1 MKINYKLIYCSVLLA
16 CLGMLFPSCQ
26 EVAVQKDKPP
36 AMDSIGVSTSGAM
49 RYEGELISVP
59 SPVQIANL
67 LQKNNIPYKK
77 ELVNPIESKSKYLNE
92 AKKAMNLGIYGADL
106 AYIANYNLGQINN
119 DYFDALANI
128 SSDLNILG
136 NIDKRVV
143 TKLASNLNNRD
154 SILALN
160 TEFFRLADRYLK
172 NNQRPSIGSYV
183 LIGGWVESLHLAADA
198 GKDNEELRKRL
209 GEQKYSAES
218 IMNLATKLDDPAF
231 SAVKLNLKNLCEAL
245 KKLESS
251 YNYRQPINDQREKIT
266 YLRSQSSVKI
276 DIDEMKEIADLVE
289 IVRNAIIE

>member
-1 MKINYKLIYCSVLLA
+1 MTLLA
-16 CLGMLFPSCQ
+16 CVGLSFQSCQ
-26 EVAVQKDKPP
+26 DRAATKDAPP
-36 AMDSIGVSTSGAM
+36 AMDSIGVSVSGAM
-49 RYEGELISVP
+49 RYEGEMISVP

-67 LQKNNIPYKK
+67 IQKNNIPYKM
-77 ELVNPIESKSKYLNE
+77 ELVNAIENKNKYLNE
-92 AKKAMNLGIYGADL
+92 AKKAMNLGVYGADL

-143 TKLASNLNNRD
+143 SKLSSNLNNRD

-172 NNQRPSIGSYV
+172 SNQRPNIGSYV
-183 LIGGWVESLHLAADA
+183 LIGGWIESLHLAADA
-198 GKDNEELRKRL
+198 GKENEELRKRL

-218 IMNLATKLDDPAF
+218 IINLTAKLDDPTF
-231 SAVKLNLKNLCEAL
+231 VSIKTDLLKLCEAL
-245 KKLESS
+245 KSLEST

-276 DIDEMKEIADLVE
+276 DMDEMTKIVE
-289 IVRNAIIE
+289 LIETVRKAIIE